1 MEKEI
6 FLDEDL
12 EYREES
18 ELEIFE
24 HGEKKPEISMILES
38 IEKEPEKAAE
48 IWKKGLEAEKILD
61 ELNGAK
67 EELEIFERL
76 SEIRGIPKEE
86 IKEEILWALEKAET
100 EIGIAAIME
109 ENPGMN
115 RKTAE
120 ELFSFRKGMRKKDE
134 EKEKNG
140 WDEKLKELDEFLAR
154 HYEEKIDKFDKEV
167 VDEWESGIP
176 LEKAFEAVRLI
187 KENQRMI
194 EEMEILKE
202 EAEKAKSKA
211 YAREHS
217 SGSATSGAGVLKQD
231 EFIEGLFREY

>member
-12 EYREES
+12 EHREES

-48 IWKKGLEAEKILD
+48 IWKKGLEAEKIFA
-61 ELNGAK
+61 EFNEAK
-67 EELEIFERL
+67 GDSEIFERL
-76 SEIRGIPKEE
+76 SEIRGITKEE
-86 IKEEILWALEKAET
+86 MKEEILWAMNRAET
-100 EIGIAAIME
+100 EAGVLAVME

-120 ELFSFRKGMRKKDE
+120 ELFSFRKGMRKKE
-134 EKEKNG
+134 EPKKNG
-140 WDEKLKELDEFLAR
+140 SWDEKLKELDEFLVK
-154 HYEEKIDKFDKEV
+154 HYEEKIDKFDKKV
-167 VDEWESGIP
+167 VEEWESGIP
-176 LEKAFEAVRLI
+176 LEKAFEAVRLFN
-187 KENQRMI
+187 ENRKML
-194 EEMEILKE
+194 EEMEVLKS
-202 EAEKAKSKA
+202 EAEKIKSKV

-217 SGSATSGAGVLKQD
+217 TGSATSGAGVLKQD